1 MSLMV
6 DRFER
11 HFVKIDGCWVWEA
24 SKFKSGYGIFTINK
38 KPFRAHRIAFT
49 LYKMP
54 SIPDGLHVLHKC
66 DNPSCVNPDHL
77 FLGTHQDNMTDM
89 CNKGRHVTHPLKG
102 ESAINAKLTDAQVRS
117 IKIDTRL
124 QRIIASEYGVH
135 QVLISRIK
143 TGKAW
148 AHI

>member
-1 MSLMV
+1 MLMI
-6 DRFER
+6 DRFNL
-11 HFVKIDGCWVWEA
+11 HIDRSGDCWEWTA

-89 CNKGRHVTHPLKG
+89 CKKGRHVTNPLKG
-102 ESAINAKLTDAQVRS
+102 ETAVNSKLTDDQVKS
-117 IKIDTRL
+117 IKKDTRL
-124 QRIIASEYGVH
+124 QRIIAAEYGVH

-148 AHI
+148 VHV